1 MNKKNITHLKNKLAC
16 LVCVFTVFGCSTQI
30 SQTTQNHN
38 KNKEKASTSLEF
50 VKTSNTM
57 LNSAN
62 LFALLPDYCPTPD
75 AFALSPTG
83 ELTLSCV
90 NYANKGLQAG
100 VLVNINNDKTFT
112 KIAQLSEPNKKRKG
126 RPMGLAYAPDGS
138 LFVAD
143 NQGAGKARLLKL
155 TLKNNK
161 VINTQIV
168 AKGMSSPNGVRYQNG
183 YIYVTQ
189 LRVPSKN
196 KTETLSGIYR
206 FKATD
211 TNILVTNSTDDPHLL
226 FLAKT
231 INKQRKFGLD
241 GLVFDSQGN
250 LFVTNLGDDL
260 IYKLTLDVNNN
271 LLSQSTYAT
280 LPTGSGPDG
289 LTIDPQG
296 NLYAAGFLTNQVI
309 KIDTNHDVTV
319 IASYPDNNSENG
331 ELDQPADIIYYKGSL
346 LVSNFDLLTGPGIT
360 NTGHGKPYTVSEIKL
375 HDK

>member
-1 MNKKNITHLKNKLAC
+1 MNKNNITHLKNKLAG
-16 LVCVFTVFGCSTQI
+16 LVCLFTVFGCSTHTAQ
-30 SQTTQNHN
+30 SNN
-38 KNKEKASTSLEF
+38 KNINKGGESASLAS
-50 VKTSNTM
+50 VKTSNT
-57 LNSAN
+57 LLESAS
-62 LFALLPDYCPTPD
+62 LFASLPDYCPTPD
-75 AFALSPTG
+75 AFAVSPSG

-112 KIAQLSEPNKKRKG
+112 KIAQLSGPNNKGKG

-138 LFVAD
+138 LFIAD

-260 IYKLTLDVNNN
+260 IYKLTFDTNNN

-280 LPTGSGPDG
+280 LPKGSGPDG

-309 KIDTNHDVTV
+309 KIDTNQNVTV

-346 LVSNFDLLTGPGIT
+346 LMSNFDLLTGPGII

-375 HDK
+375 HNK